1 MQDKNF
7 RLEYKVTK
15 VDEEQ
20 RVVFGWFSIVEE
32 DGQAVIDKHGDIIP
46 VEDIEKAVYDFVE
59 NSRMAGEMHVNM
71 GVGHLVESVFFS
83 ADKQMALGI
92 NLGKIGWWG
101 GFRITD
107 DEVWKKVKQGYYP
120 SFSIGG
126 SAQPEEIEVEVDE

>member
-32 DGQAVIDKHGDIIP
+32 NGQAVIDKHGDIIP

-101 GFRITD
+101 GFRVTD

>member
-59 NSRMAGEMHVNM
+59 NSGMAGEMHVNM

>member
-101 GFRITD
+101 GFRVTD

>member
-32 DGQAVIDKHGDIIP
+32 NGQAVIDKHGDIIP

>member
-126 SAQPEEIEVEVDE
+126 LAQPEEIEVEVDE